1 MTVQQLVELLYEMP
15 PDALV
20 AISTNSEDQNLASS
34 VKVYTNED
42 APYAKGDTV
51 FAINRLDPN
60 VGVVY
65 IE

>member
-20 AISTNSEDQNLASS
+20 AISTQSKDQNLASS

-42 APYAKGDTV
+42 TPYAKGDTI
-51 FAINRLDPN
+51 FTINKLDPN
-60 VGVVY
+60 VKIVY
-65 IE
+65 IK